1 MTDCSSI
8 HGSSTSSGDMNSH
21 HRAISKI
28 RTIRLLRPHSSG
40 NRGNLTL
47 GHSPFSSF
55 GFSLRGG
62 REFGT
67 GFFISSVVK
76 GSEADLKGLQVG
88 DQIFRVGGSA
98 GSYRVDDAVHKEL
111 SQFIINQDRLT
122 LKVRGEC
129 GEQWHSAP
137 QNNFSEFITSLA
149 RFWNDFW
156 YFITSLSRLK
166 FMTNGSSKKIS
177 NQIRSVTVWFCFL
190 LLSYAATMQH
200 SPASTPAMTI
210 SFTNY
215 FRCETISFVKHRFW
229 AFRFAQFR
237 CRINPGIYNNWIK
250 RLAFKWPAFVGVGP
264 NATREA

>member
-1 MTDCSSI
+1 MIAQFPRRMTNGHVTFGGISDKPSFRGRSELINELSLFSSQTSLAMTDCSST
-8 HGSSTSSGDMNSH
+8 HGSSTSSSDMNSH
-21 HRAISKI
+21 HRTVSKI
-28 RTIRLLRPHSSG
+28 RTIRLLRPHSNG

-88 DQIFRVGGSA
+88 DQIVRVGGSA

-129 GEQWHSAP
+129 GEQ
-137 QNNFSEFITSLA
+137 
-149 RFWNDFW
+149 
-156 YFITSLSRLK
+156 
-166 FMTNGSSKKIS
+166 
-177 NQIRSVTVWFCFL
+177 
-190 LLSYAATMQH
+190 
-200 SPASTPAMTI
+200 
-210 SFTNY
+210 
-215 FRCETISFVKHRFW
+215 
-229 AFRFAQFR
+229 
-237 CRINPGIYNNWIK
+237 
-250 RLAFKWPAFVGVGP
+250 
-264 NATREA
+264 